1 MAFQYH
7 VREMTAETSA
17 EEFVTR
23 FVRVERFLPFCQ
35 QCGSY
40 DTRWTC
46 PPFDFDPMTIWQ
58 SYTGLR
64 LYARILQADVPEQPL
79 DEAVAALKQEKR
91 LYRQELQRWE
101 RETPGSQMLLA
112 GTCDQCETCEKVQGH
127 PCGRPELLR
136 YSIEALGGDVEGC
149 LQHYSERFKT
159 ILTQQTELKAKR
171 AELEQ
176 QQAEDAELTSHMELA
191 ADTLEQA
198 DTAIMKWDEYQIRA
212 LVESVRILSKD
223 EVLVR
228 LKSGIE
234 KIEKI

>member
-23 FVRVERFLPFCQ
+23 FVRVEKFLPFCQ

-40 DTRWTC
+40 NTRWTC

-58 SYTGLR
+58 SYRGLR

-101 RETPGSQMLLA
+101 QETPGEPDAAGGHLRPVRDVQKGTGTSLRQTGAAALLHRGA
-112 GTCDQCETCEKVQGH
+112 GRRCGGLFAALLPPAHAVGQGWQSAGLL
-127 PCGRPELLR
+127 CVGGR
-136 YSIEALGGDVEGC
+136 SA
-149 LQHYSERFKT
+149 H
-159 ILTQQTELKAKR
+159 
-171 AELEQ
+171 
-176 QQAEDAELTSHMELA
+176 
-191 ADTLEQA
+191 
-198 DTAIMKWDEYQIRA
+198 
-212 LVESVRILSKD
+212 
-223 EVLVR
+223 
-228 LKSGIE
+228 
-234 KIEKI
+234 